1 MFDLYC
7 FIYLYICNFCTQK
20 HCFSRFFVALTFAYK
35 SQAVP
40 HYDASKPGKC
50 CTRTYGIV

>member
-1 MFDLYC
+1 MQFLYPKAL
-7 FIYLYICNFCTQK
+7 FLP
-20 HCFSRFFVALTFAYK
+20 FFVALTFAYK

-50 CTRTYGIV
+50 GTRTYGIV

>member
-1 MFDLYC
+1 MQFLYPKAL
-7 FIYLYICNFCTQK
+7 FFP
-20 HCFSRFFVALTFAYK
+20 FFVALTFAYK